1 VKALVKFATEKGYD
15 CSILKA
21 VESVN
26 DAQKRR
32 FAAKIITTLGSV
44 KGKQIALWGLSFK
57 PKTDDMREAP
67 AITVIERLLAAG
79 ASVRAYDPEA
89 MPIAR
94 KLFGTNITLTAKSY
108 DALRGADALAV
119 VTEWNEFREPDFA
132 RMRKLMKSPV
142 IFDGRNLYEPAQMR
156 ALGFSYFSIGRQS
169 S

>member
-1 VKALVKFATEKGYD
+1 MTSK
-15 CSILKA
+15 
-21 VESVN
+21 
-26 DAQKRR
+26 
-32 FAAKIITTLGSV
+32 LGSL

-67 AITVIERLLAAG
+67 AITIIDRLLAGG
-79 ASVRAYDPEA
+79 ASVTAYDPEA

-94 KLFGTNITLTAKSY
+94 KLFGSTITLTTKSY

-132 RMRKLMKSPV
+132 RMRKLMKAPV

-156 ALGFSYFSIGRQS
+156 ALGFSYFSIGRPS
-169 S
+169 A